1 MDVQRVNKKCKLNS
15 GYIPGDITQSAI
27 KQKIYDE
34 IDKWEKM
41 GNDGIDVVIATPPCQ
56 GISVINHKKNDREIN
71 RNSLVVESVEII
83 NRIKPRFFVFENVM
97 AFQKTLCIT
106 PDE

>member
-1 MDVQRVNKKCKLNS
+1 
-15 GYIPGDITQSAI
+15 
-27 KQKIYDE
+27 
-34 IDKWEKM
+34 M

-97 AFQKTLCIT
+97 AFQKHCASPQMSRSCLLVSTSEVHWVPNISFPEEFLTL
-106 PDE
+106 